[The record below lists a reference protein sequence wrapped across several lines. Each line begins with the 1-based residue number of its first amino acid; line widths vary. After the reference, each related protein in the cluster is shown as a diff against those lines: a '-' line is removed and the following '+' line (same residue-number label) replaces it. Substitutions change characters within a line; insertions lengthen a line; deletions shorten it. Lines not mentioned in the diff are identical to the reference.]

1 MRDADKELMAE
12 STTESMIN
20 LTYSFDPN
28 KDTSVWAQRK
38 KEVDKIKEQHLKM
51 KSNVMGSFVSP
62 NALAR
67 KRRSS
72 DAKAQRMGRRGSI
85 TGTPPNA
92 SKPKEILLDEM
103 IVKKNEVKR
112 ATTVVTGSKRG
123 AFGALELEGDNSSN
137 SLATSESQK
146 SSNSSKQ

>member
-1 MRDADKELMAE
+1 
-12 STTESMIN
+12 
-20 LTYSFDPN
+20 
-28 KDTSVWAQRK
+28 
-38 KEVDKIKEQHLKM
+38 M

-137 SLATSESQK
+137 SMATSESQK